1 MKVSDELLEIVA
13 KIELELELKNS
24 KSSKINIEIMKH
36 EVQILIYH
44 FKGLSRNNPIG
55 YMSVTGVENIHD
67 CGCSTVYEESDDK
80 RNIPVYIQY

>member
-1 MKVSDELLEIVA
+1 
-13 KIELELELKNS
+13 
-24 KSSKINIEIMKH
+24 MKH
-36 EVQILIYH
+36 EDQILIYH

-67 CGCSTVYEESDDK
+67 CGCSSVYEESDDK

>member
-13 KIELELELKNS
+13 KIELELKNS

-36 EVQILIYH
+36 EAQILIYH

-67 CGCSTVYEESDDK
+67 CGCSTMYEESDDK